1 MSSSALSQP
10 PGGSG
15 GAAPTGTEDLHLT
28 RRTIVSYAFGSV
40 GTGVFGAV
48 PGLVLAYY
56 LTNTLGVAA
65 GFAALVVAIPKAWDV
80 IVLPIV
86 GRMSDRSAER
96 VRSRLPFLRLAGVL
110 LPLAFVLMFAVPPA
124 LSPALAGAWVFV
136 TFILAATAFALFQVP
151 YIALAAELTDEP
163 AERSTLMAVRVAFLT
178 VAILMG
184 GALAPVIR
192 DTFGGAYLG
201 HFVMAVCMA
210 GLMFVGIWLCI
221 IGLSKARARISP
233 AAEGGLLDQFREVR
247 HSRAFVVLLAAF
259 VIQALGLSAML
270 GGTQY
275 YATYILEKPTSVTI
289 LFVCLVAPAIVVMPV
304 WNWVAHRFGKELGY
318 LVATLMFI
326 AGTLVLLFG
335 GQSLSLLIIYAAI
348 ALCGMAYG
356 GLQMF
361 PLAMLPDCIAA
372 DTARS
377 GRARAGVFTGLWAAG
392 ETLGFALGP
401 GLVLVVLALS
411 GFVSS
416 KADELVT
423 QPDSA
428 ITGVLMA
435 FTAVPAVLITISL
448 PFILRYSRASAADA
462 ARIPVTTDATPSGTT
477 PSTTP
482 PTTPGDPS

>member
-1 MSSSALSQP
+1 MSA
-10 PGGSG
+10 
-15 GAAPTGTEDLHLT
+15 GTEDLHLT

-65 GFAALVVAIPKAWDV
+65 GFAALVVAVPKAWDV

-136 TFILAATAFALFQVP
+136 AFILAATAFALFQVP

-184 GALAPVIR
+184 GALAPIIR
-192 DTFGGAYLG
+192 DAFGGTYLG
-201 HFVMAVCMA
+201 HFVMGVCMA
-210 GLMFVGIWLCI
+210 GLMALGIWLCI

-275 YATYILEKPTSVTI
+275 YATYILEKPTAV
-289 LFVCLVAPAIVVMPV
+289 
-304 WNWVAHRFGKELGY
+304 
-318 LVATLMFI
+318 VATLMFI
-326 AGTLVLLFG
+326 VGTLVLLFG
-335 GQSLSLLIIYAAI
+335 GRALSLPVIYAAI

-416 KADELVT
+416 RADELVV

-462 ARIPVTTDATPSGTT
+462 ARIPPPS
-477 PSTTP
+477 
-482 PTTPGDPS
+482 TTPGDPS

>member
-1 MSSSALSQP
+1 MSSAPSQP
-10 PGGSG
+10 QRGGG
-15 GAAPTGTEDLHLT
+15 RAVAPAADELHLT

-65 GFAALVVAIPKAWDV
+65 GAAALVVAIPKAWDV
-80 IVLPIV
+80 LVLPVV
-86 GRMSDRSAER
+86 GRMSDRAAER

-124 LSPALAGAWVFV
+124 LSPALAGSWVFV
-136 TFILAATAFALFQVP
+136 AFILASTAFALFQVP

-178 VAILMG
+178 IAILMG

-192 DTFGGAYLG
+192 DALGGAYLG
-201 HFVMAVCMA
+201 HFVMGMSMA

-221 IGLSKARARISP
+221 IGLSKARARVSP

-247 HSRAFVVLLAAF
+247 HSRAFVVLLASF

-275 YATYILEKPTSVTI
+275 YATYILARPTAVTI

-304 WNWVAHRFGKELGY
+304 WNWVAHRFGKEPGY
-318 LVATLMFI
+318 LAATLMFI
-326 AGTLVLLFG
+326 AGTLVLLIG
-335 GQSLSLLIIYAAI
+335 GRTLSAPLVYAAI

-377 GRARAGVFTGLWAAG
+377 GHARAGVFTGMWAAG

-416 KADELVT
+416 RADELVT

-435 FTAVPAVLITISL
+435 FTAVPAVLLTISL
-448 PFILRYSRASAADA
+448 PFVLRYSRAAAADA
-462 ARIPVTTDATPSGTT
+462 ARIPVPAAPPAAPPTPSG
-477 PSTTP
+477 
-482 PTTPGDPS
+482 DPS

>member
-1 MSSSALSQP
+1 MSSTAMPQS
-10 PGGSG
+10 PGGGRGPASPG
-15 GAAPTGTEDLHLT
+15 DPELHLT

-65 GFAALVVAIPKAWDV
+65 GAAALVVAVPKAWDV
-80 IVLPIV
+80 VVLPVV
-86 GRMSDRSAER
+86 GRLSDRSAAR

-110 LPLAFVLMFAVPPA
+110 LPLAFVLMFSVPPA
-124 LSPALAGAWVFV
+124 LGSGLAGAWVFV
-136 TFILAATAFALFQVP
+136 AFILAATAFALFQVP
-151 YIALAAELTDEP
+151 YIALAAELTDD
-163 AERSTLMAVRVAFLT
+163 ADERSTLMAVRVAFLT

-192 DTFGGAYLG
+192 DAFGGTYLG
-201 HFVMAVCMA
+201 HFVMGVCMA
-210 GLMFVGIWLCI
+210 GLMAVGIWLCI

-233 AAEGGLLDQFREVR
+233 AAEGGLREQFREVR
-247 HSRAFVVLLAAF
+247 HTRAFVVLLASF

-275 YATYILEKPTSVTI
+275 YATYILDKPTAVTI

-304 WNWVAHRFGKELGY
+304 WNWVAHRFGKEHGY
-318 LVATLMFI
+318 LVATLMFLG
-326 AGTLVLLFG
+326 GTLVLLFG
-335 GQSLSLLIIYAAI
+335 GRTLSLPIIYAAI

-377 GRARAGVFTGLWAAG
+377 GHARAGVFTGLWAAG

-401 GLVLVVLALS
+401 GLVLVVLAVS
-411 GFVSS
+411 GFISS
-416 KADELVT
+416 RADELVV

-435 FTAVPAVLITISL
+435 FTAVPAVLITISI

-462 ARIPVTTDATPSGTT
+462 ARVPVPTAAGSPGTPIPPAPTP
-477 PSTTP
+477 
-482 PTTPGDPS
+482 PGDPS